1 MAMGKRAAETQ
12 SELFITH
19 EHLPRSQGHPFYEAL
34 NRVLRDR
41 GFDNHV
47 EQLCQKFYAPVMGRP
62 SLAPGLYFRA
72 LLVGKFEGLSSER
85 GIAWRLADSLSLRQ
99 FLGLPC
105 TENPP
110 DHSTLSRTR
119 RLIDLETHQQ
129 VFDWVLTALAQE
141 GLVKGKTIG
150 IDATTLEA
158 NAALRSIV
166 HNHTEQSYREYLTEL
181 AKASGI
187 ETPTHEDLARL
198 DRKRKNKG
206 SNDDWH
212 HPHDP
217 DAKITKMKDGSTHLA
232 HKNENAVD
240 MDTGAVVAV
249 TVQAA
254 DEGDTTTWRETFE
267 RAADNL
273 NDVRKDPQAA
283 AQMSEAIAEVV
294 TDKGYHSNQTMTDF
308 EEIEVRSYVSEPQR
322 GRRNWEGKDA
332 EQQAVYANRRRV
344 KGKRGKRLMRKRGEL
359 LERPFAHTLET
370 GGMRRVFLRGARN
383 IQKRLLIHV
392 AGFNLSLLMRK
403 LYGVGT
409 PRSLQDRLATA
420 LATIFAAFS
429 TWGSVLR
436 GRQSDNRSRRMFG
449 DRSVTWRAFNLA
461 A

>member
-1 MAMGKRAAETQ
+1 M
-12 SELFITH
+12 
-19 EHLPRSQGHPFYEAL
+19 
-34 NRVLRDR
+34 
-41 GFDNHV
+41 
-47 EQLCQKFYAPVMGRP
+47 
-62 SLAPGLYFRA
+62 
-72 LLVGKFEGLSSER
+72 GKFEGLASER
-85 GIAWRLADSLSLRQ
+85 GIAWRLADSLSSRQ

-273 NDVRKDPQAA
+273 NGVREDPKAA
-283 AQMSEAIAEVV
+283 AQMNETIEEVV

-322 GRRNWEGKDA
+322 GRRNWEGKEA
-332 EQQAVYANRRRV
+332 EQQAVYANRRRI
-344 KGKRGKRLMRKRGEL
+344 KGPRGRRLMRKRGEL

-403 LYGVGT
+403 LFGVGT
-409 PRSLQDRLATA
+409 PRSLQDGLVAGLGAFLAV
-420 LATIFAAFS
+420 FS
-429 TWGSVLR
+429 TLWSDLR
-436 GRQSDNRSRRMFG
+436 AVWSA
-449 DRSVTWRAFNLA
+449 WRAGRTFIGRFWPSPALRWA

>member
-1 MAMGKRAAETQ
+1 MAMGKRATETQ
-12 SELFITH
+12 TELFLTH
-19 EHLPRSQGHPFYEAL
+19 ENLPRSLGHPFYDTL
-34 NRVLRDR
+34 NQVFCQH
-41 GFDNHV
+41 GFDRYV
-47 EQLCQKFYAPVMGRP
+47 EELCQAFYAPVMGRP

-72 LLVGKFEGLSSER
+72 LLVGQFEGLASER

-99 FLGLPC
+99 FLGLAL

-129 VFDWVLTALAQE
+129 VFDWVLTVLAQA

-198 DRKRKNKG
+198 DCKRKHKG
-206 SNDDWH
+206 SNEDWH
-212 HPHDP
+212 HPWDP
-217 DAKITKMKDGSTHLA
+217 DAKIAKMKDGSTHLA

-267 RAADNL
+267 QAADNL
-273 NDVRKDPQAA
+273 NGIQKDPQAA
-283 AQMSEAIAEVV
+283 AQMNDTIEELV

-308 EEIEVRSYVSEPQR
+308 EEIEVRSYVSEPKR
-322 GRRNWEGKDA
+322 GRRNWSGKEL
-332 EQQAVYANRRRV
+332 EQQAVYANRRRI
-344 KGKRGKRLMRKRGEL
+344 KGPRGRRLMRKRGEL

-370 GGMRRVFLRGARN
+370 GAMRRVFLRGARN

-409 PRSLQDRLATA
+409 PRSLQDGLAAA
-420 LATIFAAFS
+420 LAAFFAAFS
-429 TWGSVLR
+429 VVWRVLTADWNEWR
-436 GRQSDNRSRRMFG
+436 THRRFI
-449 DRSVTWRAFNLA
+449 DRFSTSQFFCQA